1 MLTTLTLRVS
11 AGYLAAGGATGE
23 TSASFVPLLVL
34 TVMACGGGGGCGGCA
49 CLEPL
54 EGGFPV
60 DELANSAGQVRL
72 TGAGLDFIESN
83 INPILGSFVGM
94 TCPDG

>member
-1 MLTTLTLRVS
+1 MKPRHLLLS
-11 AGYLAAGGATGE
+11 
-23 TSASFVPLLVL
+23 LLVL

-60 DELANSAGQVRL
+60 DKLANSAGQVRL
-72 TGAGLDFIESN
+72 TGAGVDFIESN
-83 INPILGSFVGM
+83 INPILGQLGGHDL
-94 TCPDG
+94 PGR